1 MSLLDHR
8 ENSTFIKLFA
18 DPKNQDALLS
28 FLNNMIQASS
38 PLVSAKFDLKSE
50 KGVFRRDFSA
60 IYVISGENEAGC
72 PVEVS
77 LTLGM
82 GEKMI
87 PPWRQSF
94 LRMVLGNTVVEG
106 HNEKPLHLY
115 GLMLMDEHHK
125 LSPHPHDMS
134 MLQIEKWEEQHGD
147 FMREQRF
154 HVFALENFVFRN
166 PMIGQ
171 ELWLCFLKDH
181 NNKLLLDHPMKPP
194 ALQKALDVVQK
205 LEKK

>member
-8 ENSTFIKLFA
+8 ENSIFLKLFA
-18 DPKNQDALLS
+18 DPKNQDCLLS
-28 FLNNMIQASS
+28 FLNTMLQPGSEI
-38 PLVSAKFDLKSE
+38 VSANFDLKSE

-60 IYVISGENEAGC
+60 IYVISGENAKGC

-82 GEKMI
+82 GAKMI

-106 HNEKPLHLY
+106 HNENPLHLY
-115 GLMLMDEHHK
+115 GLMLMDEHHN
-125 LSPHPHDMS
+125 LSPHHHDMT
-134 MLQIEKWEEQHGD
+134 MLQVEKWEEQHGE

-154 HVFALENFVFRN
+154 HVYGLQNFNFTN
-166 PMIGQ
+166 PMVVQ
-171 ELWLCFLKDH
+171 EYWLTILKDH
-181 NNKLLLDHPMKPP
+181 KNKLLNQHPQLPEP
-194 ALQKALDVVQK
+194 VEKALDLVNK
-205 LEKK
+205 LDK